1 MKPRS
6 LVAPPVRTAFVHA
19 GLACA
24 LVLATTA
31 CERKPAG
38 EPAAAATQAAPAA
51 PAAQPRAAHPS
62 AAHPSAILPR
72 PAKFVPGQGAFAFG
86 PQTAVAVAADQP
98 GARRVG
104 EFFAQRMLA
113 VRGFAPKLQDR
124 GGDAKGAVE
133 LALDPKLPI
142 GEEAYVLDIGQDG
155 AKISARSEA
164 GLFYG
169 AVSLWQLASAD
180 GAQGATEIAAQR
192 IEDAPAYRW
201 RGLML
206 DVARHFRS
214 VEEVKAML
222 DQMALLKLN
231 TFHWHL
237 TDDQGWRIEIKKYPR
252 LTEVGGCRVRAGA
265 NGRDAQGKS
274 VQYCGFYTQEQI
286 RDVVAYAA
294 ARHINVV
301 PEIEMPGH
309 AQAAIAAYPALG
321 VGDVLKQAPT
331 VSSDWGVHTY
341 LFNPQDQT
349 FAFLS
354 DVLDEVVA
362 LFPSKYIHIGGDEAA
377 KDQWQLSP
385 TVRAKIKS
393 LGLKNEA
400 ALQSWF
406 VGRIG
411 AHLQTRGR
419 VLVGWDEILEGGTLP
434 ASATVMSWRGDAGA
448 LEATRKGHD
457 VILAPDRKLYLDYA
471 QSDRDDEPSGRF
483 PVAGLRA
490 FYEFPM
496 TPPGM
501 DAQQAAHVIGAQGNL
516 WTEHKRSFEQVQ
528 RALHP
533 RLDALAEVVWSPAQG
548 RDWNDFQRRLVSQL
562 ERYKAL
568 KVGFSDAAYAV
579 DFKAEPGAGGAQ
591 VTLSTQTGFGEIRY
605 RTDGGE
611 PDASSPVYSQPLQA
625 ALPLDLVATA
635 FFDGHALSAPRR
647 LRAKT
652 AADLSERGSAR
663 LKACREGY
671 NLRLEDDATRDG
683 RVGDDGDGA
692 RAALTANLIDPCWIY
707 PGAKLDGVAMLRAT
721 VGQVPYNFQ
730 LWHDTDR
737 IVTRKAEPD
746 AALEVRLNDCKSAPI
761 ARLPLQPALASDGL
775 TVLEAPLPKLSGS
788 HDLCFV
794 FASGKHDPLWALDRV
809 SLRPAP

>member
-1 MKPRS
+1 MKTRP
-6 LVAPPVRTAFVHA
+6 LVALPVRTAFVHA

-24 LVLATTA
+24 LIAALTA
-31 CERKPAG
+31 CERKATA
-38 EPAAAATQAAPAA
+38 EPAAAPAVAAAQ
-51 PAAQPRAAHPS
+51 PAAQARS
-62 AAHPSAILPR
+62 AHPSAILPR
-72 PAKFVPGQGAFAFG
+72 PARFVPGQGAFAFG
-86 PQTAVAVAADQP
+86 PQTAVTVAADQP

-104 EFFAQRMLA
+104 EFFAQRVQAL
-113 VRGFAPKLQDR
+113 RGFAPKVQDKN
-124 GGDAKGAVE
+124 GEAKGAVE
-133 LALDPKLPI
+133 LALDPKLLI

-169 AVSLWQLASAD
+169 AVSLWQLATAD
-180 GAQGATEIAAQR
+180 GGQGATVIAAQR

-214 VEEVKAML
+214 VDEVKAVL

-252 LTEVGGCRVRAGA
+252 LAEVGGCRVRAGA
-265 NGRDAQGKS
+265 NGRDAQGKP
-274 VQYCGFYTQEQI
+274 VQYCGYYTQEQI

-309 AQAAIAAYPALG
+309 AQAAIAAYPQLG
-321 VGDVLKQAPT
+321 VGDVLKQAPK

-341 LFNPQDQT
+341 LFNPEDET
-349 FAFLS
+349 FAVLTG
-354 DVLDEVVA
+354 VLDEVVA

-377 KDQWQLSP
+377 KDQWQASP
-385 TVRAKIKS
+385 LVQAKIKS
-393 LGLKNEA
+393 LGLKDEA

-411 AHLQTRGR
+411 QHLEKHGR
-419 VLVGWDEILEGGTLP
+419 TLVGWDEILEGGALP

-448 LEATRKGHD
+448 LEAARKGHD

-471 QSDRDDEPSGRF
+471 QSERDDEPSGRF
-483 PVAGLRA
+483 PVSTLRA
-490 FYEFPM
+490 FYDFQM

-501 DAQQAAHVIGAQGNL
+501 DAQQAQRVIGAQGNL
-516 WTEHKRSFEQVQ
+516 WVEHKRTFELVQ
-528 RALHP
+528 LALHP

-548 RDWNDFQRRLVSQL
+548 RDWNDFQRRLVPQL
-562 ERYKAL
+562 ARYKAL
-568 KVGFSDAAYAV
+568 KTPYSDAAYAV
-579 DFKAEPGAGGAQ
+579 EVQAEPDAAGARVA
-591 VTLSTQTGFGEIRY
+591 LSSQTGFGEIRY

-611 PDASSPVYSQPLQA
+611 PDASSPVYSQPFQA
-625 ALPLDLVATA
+625 PLPLDVVATT

-647 LRAKT
+647 YRAQS
-652 AADLSERGSAR
+652 AADLSERSSAK

-671 NLRLEDDATRDG
+671 NLRLEDDAARDG
-683 RVGDDGDGA
+683 RLGDSGT
-692 RAALTANLIDPCWIY
+692 RAALTVNLIDPCWIY
-707 PGAKLDGVAMLRAT
+707 PAAKLDGVATLRAT

-730 LWHDTDR
+730 LWHDTDQ

-761 ARLPLQPALASDGL
+761 ARLALKPALASDGL
-775 TVLEAPLPKLSGS
+775 TVLEAPLPKLSGT

-794 FASGKHDPLWALDRV
+794 FASGRHDPLWALDRV
-809 SLRPAP
+809 SLRASP

>member
-1 MKPRS
+1 MKSRP

-24 LVLATTA
+24 MVVALTA
-31 CERKPAG
+31 CERKATA
-38 EPAAAATQAAPAA
+38 EPAAAAVAA

-62 AAHPSAILPR
+62 AILPR
-72 PAKFVPGQGAFAFG
+72 PARFVPGQGAFAFG
-86 PQTAVAVAADQP
+86 PQTAIQVAADQP

-104 EFFAQRMLA
+104 EFLAQRVLA
-113 VRGFAPKLQDR
+113 VRGFAPKLRDR
-124 GGDAKGAVE
+124 SGDAKGAIA
-133 LALDPKLPI
+133 LALDPTLPI
-142 GEEAYVLDIGQDG
+142 GEEAYVLDVGQDG
-155 AKISARSEA
+155 ARISARSEA

-169 AVSLWQLASAD
+169 AVSLWQLATAD
-180 GAQGATEIAAQR
+180 GAQGATAIAAQR

-214 VEEVKAML
+214 VDEVKAVL

-252 LTEVGGCRVRAGA
+252 LAEVGGCRVRAGA
-265 NGRDAQGKS
+265 NGRDAQGKT
-274 VQYCGFYTQEQI
+274 VQYCGYYTQEQI

-294 ARHINVV
+294 ARHIVVV

-309 AQAAIAAYPALG
+309 AQAAIAAYPAFG
-321 VGDVLKQAPT
+321 VGDVLKQPPP
-331 VSSDWGVHTY
+331 VSPDWGVHTY
-341 LFNPQDQT
+341 LFNPEDQT
-349 FAFLS
+349 FVFLTGI
-354 DVLDEVVA
+354 LDEVVG

-377 KDQWQLSP
+377 KDQWKASP
-385 TVRAKIKS
+385 TVQAKIKS
-393 LGLKNEA
+393 LGLKDEA

-411 AHLQTRGR
+411 EHLQTRGR
-419 VLVGWDEILEGGTLP
+419 VLVGWDEILEGGKLP

-448 LEATRKGHD
+448 LEATRQGHD

-471 QSDRDDEPSGRF
+471 QSERDDEPSGRF
-483 PVAGLRA
+483 PVATLRA

-501 DAQQAAHVIGAQGNL
+501 DAQQTAHVIGAQGNL
-516 WTEHKRSFEQVQ
+516 WVEHKRTFEQVQ
-528 RALHP
+528 LALHP

-548 RDWNDFQRRLVSQL
+548 RDWNDFQRRLVPQL
-562 ERYKAL
+562 ERYKTL

-579 DFKAEPGAGGAQ
+579 DFKAEPAAAGAQ
-591 VTLSTQTGFGEIRY
+591 VTLSNQTGFGEIRY

-611 PDASSPVYSQPLQA
+611 PDASSPVYAQPLQA

-635 FFDGHALSAPRR
+635 FFDGHALSSPRR
-647 LRAKT
+647 LRAQS
-652 AADLSERGSAR
+652 AADLSERSSAG

-671 NLRLEDDATRDG
+671 NLRLEDDAARDG
-683 RVGDDGDGA
+683 RSEGA
-692 RAALTANLIDPCWIY
+692 RAALTVNLIDPCWIY
-707 PGAKLDGVAMLRAT
+707 PGAKLDGAATLRAT

-730 LWHDTDR
+730 LWHDTDQ
-737 IVTRKAEPD
+737 IVTRKAQPD
-746 AALEVRLNDCKSAPI
+746 AALEVRLDDCKSAPI